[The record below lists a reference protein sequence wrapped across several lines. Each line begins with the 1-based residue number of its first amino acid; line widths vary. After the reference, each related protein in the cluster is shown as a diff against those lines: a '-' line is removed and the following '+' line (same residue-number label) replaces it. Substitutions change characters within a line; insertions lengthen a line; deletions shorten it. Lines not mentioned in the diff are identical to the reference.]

1 MYMDINIVRNLY
13 AMNRKLTI
21 LLILVLLPF
30 SMIEAAVQE
39 DSLKNKYQEMR
50 ARCDSLRKE
59 NLSLNREL
67 RKLQL
72 QKSKD
77 STFLAGL
84 KLYDNNMLQDCLNYL
99 KQPYTQMQPQQLND
113 MQSEID
119 AFKENVSSRELSNY
133 SKRLQATIKCKQ
145 LYEHCVEINRS
156 PFNPAKITE
165 YADELYR
172 IIKLTTDNPS
182 KGDYKVSKEQ
192 YDEAFSIIRS
202 LSWVGIGINCMQKLI
217 SGRGNQQ
224 KAKTDL
230 QKALERSTEDSYLR
244 NLNERWEKEKAN
256 TAHRETPVKDEIMGY
271 RTEDRR

>member
-1 MYMDINIVRNLY
+1 
-13 AMNRKLTI
+13 MNRKITI
-21 LLILVLLPF
+21 LLILALLPF
-30 SMIEAAVQE
+30 SMIEAAVQK
-39 DSLKNKYQEMR
+39 DSLKNKYQEVQ

-99 KQPYTQMQPQQLND
+99 KRPYTQMQSQQLND

-119 AFKENVSSRELSNY
+119 AFKDNVSSRELTNY

-156 PFNPAKITE
+156 PFNL
-165 YADELYR
+165 AD
-172 IIKLTTDNPS
+172 
-182 KGDYKVSKEQ
+182 
-192 YDEAFSIIRS
+192 
-202 LSWVGIGINCMQKLI
+202 INK
-217 SGRGNQQ
+217 
-224 KAKTDL
+224 
-230 QKALERSTEDSYLR
+230 Y
-244 NLNERWEKEKAN
+244 
-256 TAHRETPVKDEIMGY
+256 GY
-271 RTEDRR
+271 

>member
-39 DSLKNKYQEMR
+39 DSLKNKYKEVQ

-59 NLSLNREL
+59 NLSLNQKL

-72 QKSKD
+72 QKSED
-77 STFLAGL
+77 STYLAGL

-99 KQPYTQMQPQQLND
+99 KRPYTQMQSQQLND

-119 AFKENVSSRELSNY
+119 AFKDNVSSRELTNY

-156 PFNPAKITE
+156 PFNL
-165 YADELYR
+165 ADINKYGYELDVLS
-172 IIKLTTDNPS
+172 KLMNDNPV
-182 KGDYKVSKEQ
+182 KGHYKMSEEQ
-192 YDEAFSIIRS
+192 HQEARAVVVS
-202 LSWVGIGINCMQKLI
+202 LSWMEIGINSMQKLI
-217 SGRGNQQ
+217 TGRGNQQ
-224 KAKTDL
+224 KAKADL

-244 NLNERWEKEKAN
+244 NLNERWEKEKARP
-256 TAHRETPVKDEIMGY
+256 AHKETPVKDEIMSY
-271 RTEDRR
+271 RTED

>member
-21 LLILVLLPF
+21 LLILALLPF
-30 SMIEAAVQE
+30 SMIEAAVQK
-39 DSLKNKYQEMR
+39 DSLKNKYQEVQ
-50 ARCDSLRKE
+50 ARCDSLRKK
-59 NLSLNREL
+59 NLSLNQEL
-67 RKLQL
+67 CELQL
-72 QKSKD
+72 KMRKD

-119 AFKENVSSRELSNY
+119 AFKDNVSSRELTNY

-172 IIKLTTDNPS
+172 IIKLTKDNPS

-202 LSWVGIGINCMQKLI
+202 LSWVNSGINSMQKLI
-217 SGRGNQQ
+217 TGRGNQQ
-224 KAKTDL
+224 KAKADL
-230 QKALERSTEDSYLR
+230 QKALEKSTEDSYLR
-244 NLNERWEKEKAN
+244 NLNERWEKEKARP
-256 TAHRETPVKDEIMGY
+256 AHKETPVKDEIMSY
-271 RTEDRR
+271 RTED